1 MTAHVWPTAT
11 YRKIPAADR
20 QPKITP
26 RAVILHSA
34 GGRGSL
40 YQWWLTNPRGLESHL
55 WIAENGTTEQYVP
68 FNIRADANG
77 QANSFAISIETEST
91 KYATEPWTQA
101 QVDRLIAVLDW
112 VCRTYSIPR
121 RLMTHPTDSGIA
133 WHIQFGAPGPWT
145 GVAKSCP
152 GPARI
157 EQVKSVIVPRL
168 QALTGAKPAP
178 SPSKPSTPGGLTM
191 SDITT
196 ILNRLDRLERL
207 GARKAIA
214 VRDPRDKKVWIVC
227 PDGRRRHLPNPGN
240 RTVDLLV
247 FLGVL
252 QPGGDGH
259 VHPISGEHLDLIPTA

>member
-1 MTAHVWPTAT
+1 MTAHVWPGAV
-11 YRKIPAADR
+11 YRPIPAATR
-20 QPKITP
+20 QPRITP
-26 RAVILHSA
+26 RAIILHSA
-34 GGRGSL
+34 AGKGSL

-77 QANSFAISIETEST
+77 AANSFAISIETEST

-133 WHIQFGAPGPWT
+133 WHVQFGAPGPWT
-145 GVAKSCP
+145 GVAKVCP

-157 EQVKSVIVPRL
+157 AQVKSVIVPRL

-178 SPSKPSTPGGLTM
+178 SPSKPAPTPTGGLTM
-191 SDITT
+191 SEAK
-196 ILNRLDRLERL
+196 RLDKRIDTMRNATLLLIEAANRRIDTLRNATKLIVTAEGQERT
-207 GARKAIA
+207 KAIA
-214 VRDPRDKKVWIVC
+214 A
-227 PDGRRRHLPNPGN
+227 LE
-240 RTVDLLV
+240 T
-247 FLGVL
+247 
-252 QPGGDGH
+252 
-259 VHPISGEHLDLIPTA
+259 ELDALTAELDTLRNA